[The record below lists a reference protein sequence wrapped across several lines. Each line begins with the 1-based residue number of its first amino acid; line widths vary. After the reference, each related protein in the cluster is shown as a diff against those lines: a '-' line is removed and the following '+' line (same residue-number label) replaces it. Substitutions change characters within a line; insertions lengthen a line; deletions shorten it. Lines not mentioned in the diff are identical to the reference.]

1 MKKIIRTLFII
12 ILIIAGIYLNN
23 NSTITNK
30 IINMANKYT
39 NDLKDFI
46 SSGKLISDKDLNSLK
61 DSNIDYSTYSVNIE
75 TSPYYSMLDENEK
88 DLYKQIYANADNLK
102 KTFVPKQ
109 NITKNELEETIIA
122 VYNDSPELF
131 WIDTSYSYKYL
142 ISGKIAQVTLN
153 YNSTADDIESSK
165 YLFNQATNKIINE
178 ANNYNNNYDKE
189 KFVHDYILEKNI
201 YDINNK
207 LNQSAYSALVN
218 GKTVCAGYSRAFQYI
233 MNKLNITTY
242 YVTGKSQ
249 GESHAW
255 NIVKLGNGYYNIDL
269 TWDDGK
275 IITYNY
281 FNKTD
286 YEFSKTHERSE
297 KSINLPSCN
306 ATTYKYKKPYINNST
321 NNYDKEYIKNHTKK
335 KSTQVIIN
343 NDDEDD
349 NNSKNYNNL
358 DKENNIK
365 NKNNESTENN
375 ILNNNENI
383 DGNVNENNENSIL
396 NNNENIDG
404 NANENNENIKNQ
416 SNEKA
421 ATS

>member
-12 ILIIAGIYLNN
+12 ILIIAGIYLYN

-189 KFVHDYILEKNI
+189 KFVHDYK
-201 YDINNK
+201 
-207 LNQSAYSALVN
+207 
-218 GKTVCAGYSRAFQYI
+218 
-233 MNKLNITTY
+233 
-242 YVTGKSQ
+242 
-249 GESHAW
+249 
-255 NIVKLGNGYYNIDL
+255 
-269 TWDDGK
+269 
-275 IITYNY
+275 
-281 FNKTD
+281 
-286 YEFSKTHERSE
+286 
-297 KSINLPSCN
+297 
-306 ATTYKYKKPYINNST
+306 
-321 NNYDKEYIKNHTKK
+321 
-335 KSTQVIIN
+335 
-343 NDDEDD
+343 
-349 NNSKNYNNL
+349 
-358 DKENNIK
+358 
-365 NKNNESTENN
+365 
-375 ILNNNENI
+375 
-383 DGNVNENNENSIL
+383 
-396 NNNENIDG
+396 
-404 NANENNENIKNQ
+404 
-416 SNEKA
+416 
-421 ATS
+421 

>member
-12 ILIIAGIYLNN
+12 ILIIAGIYLYN

-375 ILNNNENI
+375 VLNNNENI
-383 DGNVNENNENSIL
+383 DGNV
-396 NNNENIDG
+396 
-404 NANENNENIKNQ
+404 NENIKNQ

-421 ATS
+421 ATSLM

>member
-12 ILIIAGIYLNN
+12 ILIITGIYLYN

-365 NKNNESTENN
+365 NQNNESTENN

-383 DGNVNENNENSIL
+383 DGNVNEN
-396 NNNENIDG
+396 
-404 NANENNENIKNQ
+404 IKNQ

-421 ATS
+421 ATSYEVVNEK

>member
-12 ILIIAGIYLNN
+12 ILIIAGIYLYN

-375 ILNNNENI
+375 VLNNNENI
-383 DGNVNENNENSIL
+383 DGNVNENNENNVL

-404 NANENNENIKNQ
+404 NVNENIKNQ

-421 ATS
+421 ATSLM

>member
-12 ILIIAGIYLNN
+12 ILIIAGIYLYN

-383 DGNVNENNENSIL
+383 DGNVNENNEN
-396 NNNENIDG
+396 
-404 NANENNENIKNQ
+404 IKNQ

-421 ATS
+421 VTS

>member
-12 ILIIAGIYLNN
+12 ILIIAGIYLYN

-165 YLFNQATNKIINE
+165 YLFNQATNIIINE

-365 NKNNESTENN
+365 NQNNESTENN

-383 DGNVNENNENSIL
+383 DGNVNENNEN
-396 NNNENIDG
+396 
-404 NANENNENIKNQ
+404 IKNQ

>member
-12 ILIIAGIYLNN
+12 ILIIAGIYLYN

-375 ILNNNENI
+375 VLNNNENI
-383 DGNVNENNENSIL
+383 DGNVNENNENNVL
-396 NNNENIDG
+396 NNDEIIDG
-404 NANENNENIKNQ
+404 NVNENIKNQ

>member
-12 ILIIAGIYLNN
+12 ILIIAGIYLYN

-269 TWDDGK
+269 TWNDGK

-343 NDDEDD
+343 NDDEND

-365 NKNNESTENN
+365 NQNNESTENN

-383 DGNVNENNENSIL
+383 DGNVNENNEN
-396 NNNENIDG
+396 
-404 NANENNENIKNQ
+404 IKNQ

>member
-12 ILIIAGIYLNN
+12 ILIIAGIYLYN

-165 YLFNQATNKIINE
+165 YLFNQATNKILNE

-365 NKNNESTENN
+365 NQNNESTENN

-383 DGNVNENNENSIL
+383 DGNVNENNEN
-396 NNNENIDG
+396 
-404 NANENNENIKNQ
+404 IKNQ

>member
-12 ILIIAGIYLNN
+12 ILIIAGIYLYN

-365 NKNNESTENN
+365 NQNNESTENN

-383 DGNVNENNENSIL
+383 DGNVNENNEN
-396 NNNENIDG
+396 
-404 NANENNENIKNQ
+404 IKNQ

>member
-375 ILNNNENI
+375 VLNNNENI
-383 DGNVNENNENSIL
+383 DGNVNENNENNVL

-404 NANENNENIKNQ
+404 NVNENIKNQ

>member
-365 NKNNESTENN
+365 NQNNESTENN

-383 DGNVNENNENSIL
+383 DGNVNENNEN
-396 NNNENIDG
+396 
-404 NANENNENIKNQ
+404 IKNQ

>member
-12 ILIIAGIYLNN
+12 ILIITGIYLYN

-343 NDDEDD
+343 NDDDEDD

-365 NKNNESTENN
+365 NQNNESTENN

-383 DGNVNENNENSIL
+383 DGNVNENNEN
-396 NNNENIDG
+396 
-404 NANENNENIKNQ
+404 IKNQ

-421 ATS
+421 ATSYEVVNEK